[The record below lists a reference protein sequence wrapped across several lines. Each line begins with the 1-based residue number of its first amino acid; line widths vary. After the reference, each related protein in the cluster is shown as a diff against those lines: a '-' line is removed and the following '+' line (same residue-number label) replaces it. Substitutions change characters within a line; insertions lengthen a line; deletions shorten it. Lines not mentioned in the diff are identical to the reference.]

1 MTLKESLMT
10 IKDFR
15 IDRCK
20 KHNLCDILMIVL
32 IGHLTGCKDFEEIH
46 FTAEIWEERLKKYL
60 ELPNG
65 IPSADTILRVLAG
78 IDGKELERVLAVYAR
93 ETFGSQIPEKEIIA
107 IDGKTIKRSAYTNHN
122 DESKSHKA
130 AHVVSAFA
138 SSMEICFGQVKTEE
152 KSNEITAIP
161 ELLDLLEIKGL
172 IVTIDAM
179 GCQKKIAEKI
189 IEKKA
194 DYLFSLKGNQEKIH
208 EDVKDFFNHELDEK
222 YRQRYKIQSLSCEVE
237 KDHGR
242 IEKRDYYLCTNLKW
256 LAEKDEWK
264 NLGAVGMVRS
274 HRMTNGSESTEFRY
288 FITSLKD
295 VRLAAKAMRS
305 HWSIENN
312 LHWVLDTVFDEDYCR
327 VRKIHNASWRCV
339 VAQNLNIIRKLV
351 MNLLKGIELPV
362 STKKKNLTIGNKQT
376 LCSQN
381 EKCLLYAL
389 QQL

>member
-1 MTLKESLMT
+1 MTLKEILMN

-32 IGHLTGCKDFEEIH
+32 IGYLTGCKDIEEIH
-46 FTAEIWEERLKKYL
+46 FSAEVCEEMLRKYL
-60 ELPNG
+60 ERPNG
-65 IPSADTILRVLAG
+65 IPSTDTILRVLAG
-78 IDGKELERVLAVYAR
+78 IDGKELEKALAVYAR
-93 ETFGSQIPEKEIIA
+93 ETFGSHLLEKEVIA
-107 IDGKTIKRSAYTNHN
+107 IDGKTIRRSEYTNHN

-138 SSMEICFGQVKTEE
+138 SSMGICFGQVKTEE

-161 ELLDLLEIKGL
+161 ELLELLEIKGL

-189 IEKKA
+189 VEKDA

-222 YRQRYKIQSLSCEVE
+222 YCERYKIQSLSCEIE
-237 KDHGR
+237 KNHGR
-242 IEKRDYYLCTNLKW
+242 IEKRNYYLCTNLKW
-256 LAEKDEWK
+256 LEGKEDWK
-264 NLGAVGMVRS
+264 NLGAIGMVRS
-274 HRMTNGSESTEFRY
+274 HRLTKDGESMENRY

-295 VRLAAKAMRS
+295 VNLAAKALRS
-305 HWSIENN
+305 HWGIEND

-327 VRKIHNASWRCV
+327 VRKDNS
-339 VAQNLNIIRKLV
+339 AQNLNIIRKLV

-362 STKKKNLTIGNKQT
+362 TTKKKNLTIGNKQT
-376 LCSQN
+376 LCAKN

>member
-1 MTLKESLMT
+1 
-10 IKDFR
+10 
-15 IDRCK
+15 
-20 KHNLCDILMIVL
+20 MIVL
-32 IGHLTGCKDFEEIH
+32 IGYLTGCKDFEEIH

-189 IEKKA
+189 VEKKA

-327 VRKIHNASWRCV
+327 VRKDNRSH
-339 VAQNLNIIRKLV
+339 
-351 MNLLKGIELPV
+351 
-362 STKKKNLTIGNKQT
+362 
-376 LCSQN
+376 
-381 EKCLLYAL
+381 AL
-389 QQL
+389 SLEH

>member
-1 MTLKESLMT
+1 ME
-10 IKDFR
+10 FR
-15 IDRCK
+15 D
-20 KHNLCDILMIVL
+20 
-32 IGHLTGCKDFEEIH
+32 
-46 FTAEIWEERLKKYL
+46 
-60 ELPNG
+60 
-65 IPSADTILRVLAG
+65 
-78 IDGKELERVLAVYAR
+78 
-93 ETFGSQIPEKEIIA
+93 
-107 IDGKTIKRSAYTNHN
+107 
-122 DESKSHKA
+122 
-130 AHVVSAFA
+130 
-138 SSMEICFGQVKTEE
+138 E

-362 STKKKNLTIGNKQT
+362 SI
-376 LCSQN
+376 
-381 EKCLLYAL
+381 AL
-389 QQL
+389 ELATAR

>member
-32 IGHLTGCKDFEEIH
+32 IGYLTGCKDFEEIH

-222 YRQRYKIQSLSCEVE
+222 YCQRYKIQSLSCGLE

-295 VRLAAKAMRS
+295 VKLAAKAMRS

-351 MNLLKGIELPV
+351 MNYLKGIELPI
-362 STKKKNLTIGNKQT
+362 STKKKN
-376 LCSQN
+376 
-381 EKCLLYAL
+381 
-389 QQL
+389 